1 MPRKLCI
8 ISGKEVVKILEKYGF
23 VVVRSKGSH
32 ARLSREVADK
42 ETIRSVPVIVPPVVP
57 DDIPESDA
65 LVLGPK
71 YPTAGVIP
79 FESCN
84 LITAAFV
91 KGPK

>member
-42 ETIRSVPVIVPPVVP
+42 ETVHIS
-57 DDIPESDA
+57 IPLHSELKRGTLRGIISELEKHISSQD
-65 LVLGPK
+65 LDTDF
-71 YPTAGVIP
+71 YT
-79 FESCN
+79 E
-84 LITAAFV
+84 
-91 KGPK
+91 